1 MPVTVPGPVLHTQV
15 RAIPSVSPSPPAGK
29 GAFAMNL
36 RTNIEQI
43 KDWAH
48 RPAHS
53 GRPWSRPLGLLYWL
67 AGARHTT
74 LAQLP
79 ESEKERIAILG
90 SSVMIPT
97 LLAFFGMYLYASS
110 RFHTSRPIITL
121 LIALAWAFIVM
132 HVDRILMATYR
143 PFQSR
148 RRRALQVCFRIGLA
162 AVVSV
167 AIAFPFCLEQ
177 YRGAITERLQGEYRQ
192 RLDGVHRQER
202 TERELLAQGDGAM
215 VADLRARLDKALTDG
230 PADPALFA
238 EELAKQQ
245 VQQHADTARSFKEQL
260 DREAATALA
269 QWKEISAHLRTVEQD
284 LKDESRGRLASERGG
299 TGKPGQGAK
308 FKELSRDLEL
318 LGKAEQAARQRYE
331 QLLARASQVQPAA
344 PPKDRLSTL
353 APEQRTRFVNE
364 AQARADRIDELRQT
378 LARAE
383 QEQADHLAAHKRRF
397 DPVIKSYTA
406 KAQGNF
412 DPMEETIGLFK
423 VIFVP
428 EGGGEQ
434 ADPIVQRYKWIAA
447 LFQFSIIF
455 GTLFL
460 LDLIA
465 ILAKV
470 MSRPGPYDVLVEFPE
485 LVAARN
491 LQALRSQYPDLAAR
505 WAAHRAGNAQ
515 AGSNEID
522 IDLRDSEAVA
532 RLLLAAHLPAGDT
545 TVGDTPAPR

>member
-1 MPVTVPGPVLHTQV
+1 
-15 RAIPSVSPSPPAGK
+15 
-29 GAFAMNL
+29 MNL
-36 RTNIEQI
+36 RTNIDHI
-43 KDWAH
+43 KDWAQG
-48 RPAHS
+48 PART
-53 GRPWSRPLGLLYWL
+53 GRSWSRPLGLLYWL
-67 AGARHTT
+67 AGARQTT

-90 SSVMIPT
+90 SAVMIPT
-97 LLAFFGMYLYASS
+97 LLAFFGMYLYAAS
-110 RFHTSRPIITL
+110 RFQSSRPIITL

-162 AVVSV
+162 AVISV

-202 TERELLAQGDGAM
+202 DARGLISQNDGAV
-215 VADLRARLDKALTDG
+215 VADLRSQLDKALAAG

-245 VQQHADTARSFKEQL
+245 GQQRDDTARSFKQQL
-260 DREAATALA
+260 DGEAATALA
-269 QWKEISAHLRTVEQD
+269 QWKEISAHIRSVEQD
-284 LKDESRGRLASERGG
+284 LKDEARGRLASERGG

-308 FKELSRDLEL
+308 FKELTRDLEL
-318 LGKAEQAARQRYE
+318 LSKAEQAARQRYE
-331 QLLARASQVQPAA
+331 QLLARASQVQPTA
-344 PPKDRLSTL
+344 PPKDRLAAL
-353 APEQRTRFVNE
+353 EPEQRSRFVNE
-364 AQARADRIDELRQT
+364 AKARADRIEALRQT
-378 LARAE
+378 LAQAE

-406 KAQGNF
+406 KAQGKF

-428 EGGGEQ
+428 ESGGEQ
-434 ADPIVQRYKWIAA
+434 ADPIVQQYKWIAA

-491 LQALRSQYPDLAAR
+491 LEALRSQYPDLAAR
-505 WAAHRAGNAQ
+505 WAAQRTGNAQ
-515 AGSNEID
+515 VSTAEVD

-532 RLLLAAHLPAGDT
+532 RLLLAAHLPVENALKNDP
-545 TVGDTPAPR
+545 PAPR